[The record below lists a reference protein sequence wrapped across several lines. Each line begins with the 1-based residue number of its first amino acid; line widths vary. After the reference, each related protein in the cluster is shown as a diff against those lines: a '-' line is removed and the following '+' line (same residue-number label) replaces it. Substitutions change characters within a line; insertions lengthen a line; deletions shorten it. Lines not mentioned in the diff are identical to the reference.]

1 MSILTGLASA
11 QDASPK
17 LAAHRP
23 RVEKRALGATTDG
36 VPVELY
42 TLSNGRGMV
51 AKVMTYGAILTELHV
66 PDARGQV
73 TNVTLGFDN
82 LPRYLQGHPLFGA
95 VVGRVANR
103 ISNARFTL
111 DGVEYKLAANN
122 GPNHIHGGLKGFDKR
137 VWKAE
142 PVATPRGAGVKLSY
156 LSADGEEGYPG
167 NLSVTIVYTLTEDNE
182 LRLDYEATTDKPT
195 IVNLTN
201 HGYFNLAGGG
211 DVLDHELTL
220 EADRYTPSDDRL
232 IPTGE
237 IAPVQGTPLDFTRPA
252 RIGARIE
259 QLKPK
264 PGGYDHN
271 FVLNG
276 APQTLRRA
284 ARLREPRGGR
294 VLEVLTTEPG
304 VQLFTANFFDGRVT
318 GTGGVV
324 YPRHA
329 GVCFETQHFPDSV
342 NKPQFPSVVL
352 RPGQTF
358 RSSTVFKFT
367 AEPPSAA
374 RPS

>member
-1 MSILTGLASA
+1 
-11 QDASPK
+11 
-17 LAAHRP
+17 
-23 RVEKRALGATTDG
+23 
-36 VPVELY
+36 
-42 TLSNGRGMV
+42 
-51 AKVMTYGAILTELHV
+51 
-66 PDARGQV
+66 
-73 TNVTLGFDN
+73 
-82 LPRYLQGHPLFGA
+82 
-95 VVGRVANR
+95 
-103 ISNARFTL
+103 
-111 DGVEYKLAANN
+111 
-122 GPNHIHGGLKGFDKR
+122 
-137 VWKAE
+137 
-142 PVATPRGAGVKLSY
+142 
-156 LSADGEEGYPG
+156 
-167 NLSVTIVYTLTEDNE
+167 
-182 LRLDYEATTDKPT
+182 
-195 IVNLTN
+195 
-201 HGYFNLAGGG
+201 
-211 DVLDHELTL
+211 LDHELTL